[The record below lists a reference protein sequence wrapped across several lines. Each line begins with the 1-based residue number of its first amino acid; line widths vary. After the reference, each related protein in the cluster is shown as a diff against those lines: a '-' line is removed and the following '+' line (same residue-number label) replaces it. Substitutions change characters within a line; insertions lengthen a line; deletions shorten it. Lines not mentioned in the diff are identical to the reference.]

1 MNKASPSLCPHNS
14 SFLEETYWVRKYTS
28 VCQITV
34 VLGAIREKL
43 QKELLAP
50 IDVAC

>member
-1 MNKASPSLCPHNS
+1 MNKASPSLCPRNT
-14 SFLEETYWVRKYTS
+14 SFLETYWVRKYTS

-50 IDVAC
+50 IDVGC